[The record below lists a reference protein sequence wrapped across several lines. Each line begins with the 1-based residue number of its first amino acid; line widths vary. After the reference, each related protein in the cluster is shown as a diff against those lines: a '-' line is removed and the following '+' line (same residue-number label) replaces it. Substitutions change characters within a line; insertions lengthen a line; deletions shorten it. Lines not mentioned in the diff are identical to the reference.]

1 MRRTTAI
8 MALAGTAI
16 GTSLMAPAHAQTDI
30 TFHLD
35 FLVNGYHAPFYI
47 ADANGFYGDE
57 GLDVTINPGR
67 GSTDA
72 IRTVAS
78 GNAQIGFADAGA
90 VAQAVAN
97 GAPVTVVAAILQE
110 APYGIIS
117 YTDADIS
124 EPGALEGHSLAVVP
138 AGATTQA
145 LPAFLSINEVDTDQ
159 VEMITYNFGA
169 TVPSFLTGQV
179 DATIGYLFGEYL
191 AARNEADRDVQIM
204 RFYDWGF
211 DVYSNSIIV
220 NNGFLEDHPE
230 AVRGFVAASIRGV
243 EYAMDNP
250 EEAVEAAAA
259 NTETPFETLLEQFQ
273 VALPLIYN
281 EDAQANGIGSM
292 NDAKW
297 DRTQRINVDFGEQE
311 EMVPPGDLY
320 TSDFL
325 PQ

>member
-1 MRRTTAI
+1 MTKTA
-8 MALAGTAI
+8 ALIGIATAGFA
-16 GTSLMAPAHAQTDI
+16 LPAVAQTEI

-47 ADANGFYGDE
+47 AEANGMYE
-57 GLDVTINPGR
+57 AAGLDVTINPGR

-72 IRTVAS
+72 ISTVAS
-78 GNAQIGFADAGA
+78 GNAEIGFADAGA

-117 YTDADIS
+117 YTEDGID
-124 EPGALEGHSLAVVP
+124 EPTDLHGHSLAVVP

-145 LPAFLSINEVDTDQ
+145 LPAFMALNEVDPDQ

-169 TVPSFLTGQV
+169 TVPSFLSGQV

-191 AARNEADRDVQIM
+191 AARNESDRDVQIM
-204 RFYDWGF
+204 RFYNWGF

-220 NNGFLEDHPE
+220 NNSFLEENPE
-230 AVRGFVAASIRGV
+230 AVRAFVHASIEGV
-243 EYAMDNP
+243 EYAMANP
-250 EEAVEAAAA
+250 EEAVQAAAA
-259 NTETPFETLLEQFQ
+259 NTETPFETLLEQFE

-281 EDAQANGIGSM
+281 ADAEANGIGTM
-292 NDAKW
+292 TAEKW
-297 DRTQRINVDFGEQE
+297 DRTQRVNVEFGEQS
-311 EMVPPGDLY
+311 EMVAPENLF
-320 TSDFL
+320 TTEFL